1 MRHECRVMRPPFSF
15 PRKKTGVAR
24 PKERRFPLQASS
36 SKSCNACRLLL
47 PARALPRLALLY
59 DLTCSYHPLLRSF
72 GGSAALRMRHTPCGC
87 RSAHLVEVQ
96 TNLLLPTMH
105 TVSIMRTAASEAMP
119 LRQAIPGLIESEV
132 ERSYVRVINRRQSD
146 SEDRS
151 KSNRLDIKQGRHLI
165 RQALQFF
172 ELLACNGGVKG
183 QGPLRSLGG
192 PRGIF
197 SHVRDYPP
205 FPVQRLRRCFPPPRN
220 TRKNIKK
227 STLAGALFKS
237 LRISR
242 TGTSGRLRR

>member
-1 MRHECRVMRPPFSF
+1 MEM
-15 PRKKTGVAR
+15 
-24 PKERRFPLQASS
+24 
-36 SKSCNACRLLL
+36 
-47 PARALPRLALLY
+47 PARGDAAFRATIRFASAPTIRCCAAV
-59 DLTCSYHPLLRSF
+59 

-87 RSAHLVEVQ
+87 RSAYLVEVQ

-132 ERSYVRVINRRQSD
+132 ERSYVRVMNRRQSD

-165 RQALQFF
+165 RQALQIF
-172 ELLACNGGVKG
+172 ELLACNGGGKG

-197 SHVRDYPP
+197 SHVREYPP

-220 TRKNIKK
+220 ARKNIKK
-227 STLAGALFKS
+227 STLTGALFQ
-237 LRISR
+237 IAEN
-242 TGTSGRLRR
+242 